1 MNKDIKAIS
10 YLTNDVNFQ
19 NIFKKLCL
27 EEILTLEEREFILA
41 SSLILFDFYNRDN
54 RFKAYFRL
62 GYYIL
67 LKYGNRY
74 NDYKPLY
81 EISLQLGFYPL
92 VDYIIRKRENQLFQ
106 IDTSNRILDLLAYSS
121 YKKNY
126 KSPEQYIESFEQK
139 QSREK
144 LIKNT
149 SNQLAFIAPTSY
161 GKSSIIRQFIIK
173 NNYKRIVIIVPT
185 KSLLVQTYNDI
196 KSSIKN
202 YKILLH
208 DEMFNQEQNFIG
220 ILTQERASRLLA
232 KNPSLSFEIL
242 FIDEAHKL
250 LDRDYR
256 SYLLS
261 RVIQLNYKRNK
272 NQKIVYL
279 SPLIDDVSN
288 LITKKS
294 NIGTVFSQKIE
305 LDFKSFEINLF
316 DKDISYFYD
325 KFLNKEYVI
334 EENISYFEY
343 IINNSLSKNF
353 IFNSR
358 PKKIEKFALELAS
371 HLKPIEKDN
380 NIQRMIDTLSKE
392 VHQSFYIIDCLNKG
406 IIYIHAKIPNII
418 KEYLETCF
426 KNNPTIKYIIAN
438 TVILEGINLP
448 IETIFITSNSS
459 GNMNE
464 KLKIKDLIN
473 LVGRAN
479 RLNYVFSSDKNNL
492 KSLISKIHFLNNSDY
507 QGSNDIRTSIKK
519 LREYSFKDSVLNP
532 LLEKYD
538 IENIKFNGT
547 KERQREA
554 KEKQKIEDSKI
565 NENSDFM
572 LMAPNTLFDK
582 IKKYFV
588 ENSLYKFFSDLD
600 AIIKQVELNINN
612 YHFSKENTLSKED
625 TLLDILYKIFFIETT
640 DYISD
645 FELERLKNP
654 SAREY
659 YNHFLLITQ
668 KQHLNER
675 INSTVR
681 YLKDKARTDDPYLY
695 IGTGYGE
702 LSRQTQKYNNNHYS
716 KQVYVDLRKTEQ
728 ELVNLAIVKLKI
740 EEDFISY
747 KLNSLIVFLH
757 DFGIISDKQ
766 YFEYIYGTT
775 DENVI
780 SLVRFG
786 LSVSIITKLKND
798 NKLFHL
804 GFDTF
809 GNLKINRPNQFNQYL
824 ENQSELFKFEISKYL
839 N

>member
-1 MNKDIKAIS
+1 MSRDLTAIS
-10 YLTNDVNFQ
+10 NLTKDVNFQ

-27 EEILTLEEREFILA
+27 EETLTFDEKEFILA

-74 NDYKPLY
+74 EDYKPLY

-92 VDYIIRKRENQLFQ
+92 VDYIIGRKENQLFK
-106 IDTSNRILDLLAYSS
+106 IDTSNRILDVLAYSS

-126 KSPEQYIESFEQK
+126 QSPEQYIESFEQK
-139 QSREK
+139 QSRIK

-161 GKSSIIRQFIIK
+161 GKSSIIRQFIIT

-202 YKILLH
+202 FKILLH
-208 DEMFNQEQNFIG
+208 DEMFNQEKNFIG
-220 ILTQERASRLLA
+220 ILTQERASRLLV

-250 LDRDYR
+250 LNRDSR

-261 RVIQLNYKRNK
+261 RVIQLNYKRNN

-288 LITKKS
+288 LVTKKS
-294 NIGTVFSQKIE
+294 NIGNIFSQKIE
-305 LDFKSFEINLF
+305 LDFKSFEIILF
-316 DKDISYFYD
+316 DKEKSYFYD
-325 KFLNKEYVI
+325 KFLDREHIV
-334 EENISYFEY
+334 ESNISYFKF
-343 IINNSLSKNF
+343 ITKNSLSKNF

-358 PKKIEKFALELAS
+358 PRRVEEFALELAKNI
-371 HLKPIEKDN
+371 KPIEKDT
-380 NIQRMIDTLSKE
+380 NIQLIIDTLSKE
-392 VHQSFYIIDCLNKG
+392 VHQSFYINTCIEKG

-418 KEYLETCF
+418 KEYLEYIY
-426 KNNPTIKYIIAN
+426 KNNSSIKYVIAN

-448 IETIFITSNSS
+448 IETIFITSNGS
-459 GNMNE
+459 GNKNE

-479 RLNYVFSSDKNNL
+479 RLNYVFSSDKKNL
-492 KSLISKIHFLNNSDY
+492 KSLVSKIHFLNHEYY
-507 QGSNDIRTSIKK
+507 QGANDIRTSIKN
-519 LREYSFKDSVLNP
+519 LREYSFKDSILNP

-538 IENIKFNGT
+538 IEDVKFSGT
-547 KERQREA
+547 KDRQKEA
-554 KEKQKIEDSKI
+554 KEKQKIEDYKI
-565 NENSDFM
+565 NDHSDFM
-572 LMAPNTLFDK
+572 LTTPNTLFDR

-600 AIIKQVELNINN
+600 YTIKQIELNINN
-612 YHFSKENTLSKED
+612 YQFSEED
-625 TLLDILYKIFFIETT
+625 SLLDILHEIFFIQTT

-654 SAREY
+654 SARKY
-659 YNHFLLITQ
+659 YNYFLLVTQ

-675 INSTVR
+675 INSTVK
-681 YLKDKARTDDPYLY
+681 YLEDKSKTDDPYLY
-695 IGTGYGE
+695 IGSSYGE
-702 LSRQTQKYNNNHYS
+702 IPRQSEKYNNNHFTYN
-716 KQVYVDLRKTEQ
+716 VYVDLRKPKAK
-728 ELVNLAIVKLKI
+728 LVNLAIIKLKI
-740 EEDFISY
+740 EEDFVSY

-757 DFGIISDKQ
+757 DFGIISNEY

-775 DENVI
+775 DEDII

-804 GFDTF
+804 GFDTN
-809 GNLKINRPNQFNQYL
+809 GNLKVNHPHQFNQYL
-824 ENQSELFKFEISKYL
+824 ENQPELFKFEIGKYL